1 MGSFRST
8 SDLKHR
14 DMSDPSKVPV
24 GVKVLADHLVKV
36 KLSYEEQ
43 IYQLLTKLKEAKKE
57 NDDLKKQMNQMEE
70 ELEERRME
78 IFQFKR
84 EYTDHWRI
92 EERENWKSALNQVQ
106 RERKRLA
113 EENDQLKT
121 EISEYKQK
129 IRTLEENMLKSP
141 LSTSKEI
148 HEDPSYNFSPVVDGP
163 PLSIQQL
170 LSEEKSSEEESK
182 NDAVPSPTTT
192 PDSVSS
198 QVINRNDVISR
209 LSDSDSSSE
218 EEEEKNQSATNEKG
232 NHSKYVTLNAL
243 PSTLPLKKVPLFP
256 KKETNTIQTEPNHQD
271 QNSNRIDALLNQIEQ
286 MKQEFNF
293 KEYQIKKEK
302 DDIIEDLNNK
312 LKDYE
317 NSLEALKLKLD
328 SELELKW
335 ELQQQL
341 KDEREKNKDS
351 SFFSFLWG

>member
-1 MGSFRST
+1 
-8 SDLKHR
+8 
-14 DMSDPSKVPV
+14 
-24 GVKVLADHLVKV
+24 
-36 KLSYEEQ
+36 
-43 IYQLLTKLKEAKKE
+43 
-57 NDDLKKQMNQMEE
+57 
-70 ELEERRME
+70 
-78 IFQFKR
+78 
-84 EYTDHWRI
+84 
-92 EERENWKSALNQVQ
+92 
-106 RERKRLA
+106 
-113 EENDQLKT
+113 
-121 EISEYKQK
+121 
-129 IRTLEENMLKSP
+129 MLKSP

-148 HEDPSYNFSPVVDGP
+148 HEGPSYNFSPVVDGP

-182 NDAVPSPTTT
+182 NDVVPSPMTT

-232 NHSKYVTLNAL
+232 NHSKYVTLNVL

-271 QNSNRIDALLNQIEQ
+271 QNNNRIDALLNQIEQ
-286 MKQEFNF
+286 MKQEFKYEQNRWSATHSSF

-302 DDIIEDLNNK
+302 DDIIDDLNVYHCLLRTMKQNK

-335 ELQQQL
+335 ELQQVC
-341 KDEREKNKDS
+341 
-351 SFFSFLWG
+351 

>member
-1 MGSFRST
+1 
-8 SDLKHR
+8 
-14 DMSDPSKVPV
+14 
-24 GVKVLADHLVKV
+24 
-36 KLSYEEQ
+36 
-43 IYQLLTKLKEAKKE
+43 
-57 NDDLKKQMNQMEE
+57 
-70 ELEERRME
+70 
-78 IFQFKR
+78 
-84 EYTDHWRI
+84 
-92 EERENWKSALNQVQ
+92 
-106 RERKRLA
+106 
-113 EENDQLKT
+113 
-121 EISEYKQK
+121 
-129 IRTLEENMLKSP
+129 MLKSP

-182 NDAVPSPTTT
+182 NDVVPSPMTT

-232 NHSKYVTLNAL
+232 NHSKYVTLNVL

-271 QNSNRIDALLNQIEQ
+271 QNNNRIDALLNQIEQ
-286 MKQEFNF
+286 MKQEFKYEQNRWSATHSSF

-302 DDIIEDLNNK
+302 DDIIDDLNVYHCLLRTMKQNK

-335 ELQQQL
+335 ELQQVC
-341 KDEREKNKDS
+341 
-351 SFFSFLWG
+351 

>member
-1 MGSFRST
+1 
-8 SDLKHR
+8 
-14 DMSDPSKVPV
+14 
-24 GVKVLADHLVKV
+24 
-36 KLSYEEQ
+36 
-43 IYQLLTKLKEAKKE
+43 
-57 NDDLKKQMNQMEE
+57 
-70 ELEERRME
+70 
-78 IFQFKR
+78 
-84 EYTDHWRI
+84 
-92 EERENWKSALNQVQ
+92 
-106 RERKRLA
+106 
-113 EENDQLKT
+113 
-121 EISEYKQK
+121 
-129 IRTLEENMLKSP
+129 MLKSP

-148 HEDPSYNFSPVVDGP
+148 HKDPSYNFSPVVDGP

-182 NDAVPSPTTT
+182 NDVVPSPMTT

-232 NHSKYVTLNAL
+232 NPSKYVTLNAL

-271 QNSNRIDALLNQIEQ
+271 QNNNRIDALLNQIEQ
-286 MKQEFNF
+286 MKQEFKYEQNRWSATHSSF

-302 DDIIEDLNNK
+302 DDIIDDLNVYHCLLRTMKQNK

-335 ELQQQL
+335 ELQQVC
-341 KDEREKNKDS
+341 
-351 SFFSFLWG
+351 